1 MLQCRYAPTCRIGLV
16 LFFVMIRLPQ
26 RFTRT
31 DTLFPY
37 TMLFRSALRHVEHG
51 EPRGERDCLGVLAC
65 LARLGLLCFGHE
77 TVGIDDHR
85 ALLALADIAAR
96 FQRLFEGEPVLRGVS
111 AADGRAPQQQY
122 VDA

>member
-1 MLQCRYAPTCRIGLV
+1 MGENVAGLHRRRIT
-16 LFFVMIRLPQ
+16 RQ
-26 RFTRT
+26 RGEGFWAQ
-31 DTLFPY
+31 TL
-37 TMLFRSALRHVEHG
+37 ALRHVEHG
-51 EPRGERDCLGVLAC
+51 EPLEERDCLGVLAC

-111 AADGRAPQQQY
+111 AADGRAPRSEEHTSELQSLMRISY
-122 VDA
+122 